1 MRTRPAG
8 TGQAGQHFSF
18 RTTCGREIRIG
29 LLALGDAQYPARR
42 VSLDISPSSGAGGD
56 GTWAGLTVGEA
67 RQFAAALLA
76 QATAAEHNEGHGTPS
91 RPTPRSPLN
100 IRHLL
105 SPGPRL

>member
-8 TGQAGQHFSF
+8 TGQVGQHLRF

-29 LLALGDAQYPARR
+29 LLALGDVQYLARR
-42 VSLDISPSSGAGGD
+42 VSLDISPSSGAGD
-56 GTWAGLTVGEA
+56 GTWVGLTAGEA

-91 RPTPRSPLN
+91 RPALRAV
-100 IRHLL
+100 R
-105 SPGPRL
+105 